1 MTDYTKTTDFAA
13 KDSLPSGNSGKIIRG
28 AEFET
33 EFDNIATAIATKID
47 ETGGT
52 FSGTVNFADT
62 EATGTTTTA
71 TLTVNGNTTLGD
83 DANTD
88 TVTFVADVASSLI
101 PSANNTH
108 SLGNSDDQWNKLY
121 VNSISLNQT
130 DITATAAEI
139 NILDGVTANATE
151 LNILDGVTA
160 TTAELNY
167 VDGVTS
173 AIQTQLDAKLQKA
186 GGTITGDVT
195 FNQDVNL
202 NIGTNSEMQIFRSS
216 TASTIKE
223 TGANDLFILS
233 NGPNGIVLGK
243 DSPFE
248 RCLRAKIDSSVE
260 LYYDNVLK
268 AETTTDGLEVTG
280 ITDTD
285 KLRVTTPTVPASA
298 SATGTA
304 GDIAWDSD
312 YIYVCVA
319 TNTWKRVAIATW

>member
-62 EATGTTTTA
+62 SATGTTTA
-71 TLTVNGNTTLGD
+71 TLTVTGSTSLGD
-83 DANTD
+83 ASTD
-88 TVTFVADVASSLI
+88 TVTFTADVASNLI

-108 SLGNSDDQWNKLY
+108 DLGDTDDQWNKLY
-121 VNSISLNQT
+121 VNSISLNAT

-139 NILDGVTANATE
+139 NILDGVTATTAE

-160 TTAELNY
+160 TATELNY

-173 AIQTQLDAKLQKA
+173 DIQTQFAAKMPKA
-186 GGTITGDVT
+186 GGTFTGDIKLA
-195 FNQDVNL
+195 NNVNL
-202 NIGTNSEMQIFRSS
+202 NIGTNSEMQILRTD
-216 TASTIKE
+216 TASIIQDV
-223 TGANDLFILS
+223 GSNDLFILS
-233 NGPNGIVLGK
+233 NGSAIVLGK

-248 RCLRAKIDSSVE
+248 RCLRALTDAGVE
-260 LYYDNVLK
+260 LYYDATLK
-268 AETTTDGLEVTG
+268 AETTSDGFEVAG
-280 ITDTD
+280 VTDTD
-285 KLRVTTPTVPASA
+285 QLRVTTPTVPASA

-304 GDIAWDSD
+304 GDIAWDAD
-312 YIYVCVA
+312 YIYVCTA
-319 TNTWKRVAIATW
+319 TDTWKRVAITTW